1 MAEQKAKTIR
11 ELDSFET
18 GALSLNDYLIVASNS
33 AGPNIT
39 RKATLEEIFQKYT
52 AQQTG
57 GDGFG
62 ELVDQG
68 LVSVIS
74 EGAPIWE
81 ALKGS
86 QYVTIRVMAKFVTE
100 SSGTATDKYFTDRVT
115 NFFKPGTTVD
125 IDGDHYIIEEAPTVK
140 EEEECKRFGM
150 LGECKETW
158 KPLMQI
164 KLTTPLSRTYVQKTY
179 WQDLFLGGIFNKFT
193 LELRDESF
201 SEFIFIKE
209 IVINTTESSPNA
221 SASAANL
228 YDGALDIKS
237 KVQKL
242 KGDPSRTSKVGA
254 VTFDMSQ
261 ITAYNLQDYVDAT
274 PNKLGL
280 QTVYDCY
287 NAAGN
292 PVDCASG
299 NVSVKSKRLS
309 IIGHTGELLTNV
321 TMSNSET
328 IVSGIISDLID
339 QGEIDEPTFKINKFV
354 IPKQLQTFEN
364 GILIESQYYIG
375 AFLEYGWYA
384 GGKWYG
390 IDDTPQYPNLAYGF
404 FQVQEIEKPEGSWIF
419 FADVMDWYYLP
430 SSGITAPNSYEQ
442 PFPGWW
448 MWNQNLGWHWTNPEI
463 FPYAYVHSY
472 FQNTQD
478 LVGWIYFEIKDSDG
492 NIVTSRTSEA
502 SSRTGK
508 IYIYDQT
515 SGSGSRSKWVNI
527 NSASFDPTNSGVS
540 GGTAPSLGSSIKNA
554 YGTDAPVVVVP
565 AR

>member
-11 ELDSFET
+11 ELDSFGT
-18 GALSLNDYLIVASNS
+18 GELSLNDYLVVASNS

-57 GDGFG
+57 GDGFS

-68 LVSVIS
+68 LVDVIS

-86 QYVTIRVMAKFVTE
+86 RYVTIRLMVRYGIDF
-100 SSGTATDKYFTDRVT
+100 DQYFTDRVT
-115 NFFKPGTTVD
+115 NFFKPGATVD
-125 IDGDHYIIEEAPTVK
+125 IDGDHYIVEEAPTIK
-140 EEEECKRFGM
+140 EEEECNSFGPF
-150 LGECKETW
+150 GECRGTW
-158 KPLMQI
+158 KPLMRL

-179 WQDLFLGGIFNKFT
+179 WEDRFLGGNYTKFT
-193 LELRDESF
+193 LPSSLFTPQSYLLG
-201 SEFIFIKE
+201 FIFIKE
-209 IVINTTESSPNA
+209 IVVNTTESSPNA

-292 PVDCASG
+292 PVDCTSG

-328 IVSGIISDLID
+328 IVSGIITDLID

-364 GILIESQYYIG
+364 GILIQSQYYIG

-404 FQVQEIEKPEGSWIF
+404 FQVQDIEKPEGSWIF
-419 FADVMDWYYLP
+419 FADVMGWYYLP
-430 SSGITAPNSYEQ
+430 SNGITSPNSYEK

-448 MWNQNLGWHWTNPEI
+448 MWNESLGWHWTNPEI

-472 FQNTQD
+472 FKGTQD
-478 LVGWIYFEIKDSDG
+478 LVGWIYFEIQDSDK
-492 NIVTSRTSEA
+492 NVVTSRTAEA

-515 SGSGSRSKWVNI
+515 SGSGARSKWVNI
-527 NSASFDPTNSGVS
+527 NSTSFDPANSGVT
-540 GGTAPSLGSSIKNA
+540 GGTAPSLSNSIKNA
-554 YGTDAPVVVVP
+554 HGTDAPVVVVP